1 MSQSLPVP
9 WALFAALQRQ
19 ADSAILNSFA
29 WGVDEAL
36 ETLLYEIDNG
46 TTCSDSKEE
55 AQRRFKN
62 LCGNRAAKYR
72 RRLRILYA
80 EYPQQPP
87 VDDMVG
93 PYQTAARA
101 EALARIS
108 AHVTADERRLLRAWA
123 EGYTYHEL
131 AAHTGLTISN
141 LKSKISRLIVRL
153 ARFRVAYL

>member
-9 WALFAALQRQ
+9 WVLFAALQRQ

-36 ETLLYEIDNG
+36 DTLLYEIANG
-46 TTCSDSKEE
+46 TTCSDSKE
-55 AQRRFKN
+55 APRRLKT
-62 LCGNRAAKYR
+62 LCSNRAAKYR
-72 RRLRILYA
+72 RRQRILYE

-87 VDDMVG
+87 VDDMSG
-93 PYQTAARA
+93 PCQTAARA

-123 EGYTYHEL
+123 EGYTYQEL

-153 ARFRVAYL
+153 ARFGAVYL